1 MTKHILTI
9 DDESVIR
16 DLLREVLTA
25 AGYRVTGVSSA
36 AEAMDA
42 VRASRPDLIITDL
55 QLEESDGFE
64 IIDQLAAVAP
74 SVPIILLTGML
85 FDHETLNRIVGN
97 KIAAYLEKTAS
108 LETIISEVKR
118 LAGA

>member
-1 MTKHILTI
+1 
-9 DDESVIR
+9 
-16 DLLREVLTA
+16 
-25 AGYRVTGVSSA
+25 
-36 AEAMDA
+36 
-42 VRASRPDLIITDL
+42 
-55 QLEESDGFE
+55 
-64 IIDQLAAVAP
+64 
-74 SVPIILLTGML
+74 ML